1 MKICTV
7 NECNKEAKAL
17 GYCRKHYER
26 FKAHGDTADRPR
38 PRRKSCTFQGCLDD
52 AKARGYCTKHYE
64 RFKKHGDPG
73 VVLKKRN
80 GAPKFCTVEGCG
92 RKHNGLGFCDTHR
105 LRFHKYGT
113 PTPEGV
119 KFPSGHGEFLSDG
132 ITKTCSTCYIEKPVA
147 EFSKQ
152 SIRQDGLNITCK
164 ICLKARHDIRYKDPI
179 KRQRIRD
186 AGARWRE
193 RNPDA
198 DADKT
203 LRRKYGIT
211 LTQYDEMFAAQGGV
225 CALCKRSETTNRR
238 KRGEGRERLAVDHCH
253 DTGRV
258 RGLLCFKCNTAI
270 GSLGDTEEDA
280 RKVVEYLSN
289 SKKD

>member
-1 MKICTV
+1 MNICSV
-7 NECNKEAKAL
+7 NECDREAKAL
-17 GYCRKHYER
+17 GYCPKHYER
-26 FKAHGDTADRPR
+26 FKRHGDTAER
-38 PRRKSCTFQGCLDD
+38 PRRVRESCKVEDCDR
-52 AKARGYCTKHYE
+52 KASGLGFCKLHYV
-64 RFKKHGDPG
+64 RFKKTGSTAG
-73 VVLKKRN
+73 KARE
-80 GAPKFCTVEGCG
+80 PKVCTVEGCG
-92 RKHNGLGFCDTHR
+92 KKHTGLGFCDTHR
-105 LRFHKYGT
+105 SRFHQYGT

-132 ITKTCSTCYIEKPVA
+132 ITKTCSTCYIERPVA

-152 SIRQDGLNITCK
+152 SIRPDGLNITCK
-164 ICLKARHDIRYKDPI
+164 LCMKTRQEIRYKDPK
-179 KRQRIRD
+179 KRQRILD

-211 LTQYDEMFAAQGGV
+211 LAQYDELFEAQGGV
-225 CALCKRSETTNRR
+225 CALCKKGETTKRR
-238 KRGEGRERLAVDHCH
+238 KKGEGRERLAVDHCH

-280 RKVVEYLSN
+280 QRVVDYLSA
-289 SKKD
+289 SKRD

>member
-1 MKICTV
+1 MSICIV
-7 NECNKEAKAL
+7 DECEGEARAL
-17 GYCRKHYER
+17 GYCKKHY
-26 FKAHGDTADRPR
+26 
-38 PRRKSCTFQGCLDD
+38 Q
-52 AKARGYCTKHYE
+52 
-64 RFKKHGDPG
+64 RFKKHGDPRT
-73 VVLKKRN
+73 VLRN
-80 GAPKFCTVEGCG
+80 RDKERKLCGIQGCEAKYWG
-92 RKHNGLGFCDTHR
+92 RGYCQKHAYR
-105 LRFHKYGT
+105 MEKYGQ
-113 PTPEGV
+113 PD
-119 KFPSGHGEFLSDG
+119 PSGLKVATPKGLYLSDG
-132 ITKTCSTCYIEKPVA
+132 ITKTCSTCHAQKPVA

-152 SIRQDGLNITCK
+152 SVRPDGFNITCK
-164 ICLKARHDIRYKDPI
+164 ECLKARHAIRYKDPV

-211 LTQYDEMFAAQGGV
+211 LAQYDEMFEAQGGV
-225 CALCKRSETTNRR
+225 CALCKKGETTKRR
-238 KRGEGRERLAVDHCH
+238 KKGDGRERLAVDHCH

-280 RKVVEYLSN
+280 LRVVKYLSK
-289 SKKD
+289 SQ